1 MRLTVP
7 QILDQIAYVE
17 ADTTQLLGTD
27 KASAII
33 KQTEGEG
40 VSLEEVERLLTELLG
55 CPIPER
61 GVLGLYS
68 SQAEVECYIYH
79 KHTAAV
85 MKDRDD
91 FVGGNA
97 VGTGAVAV
105 AEKHKVHYQMAL
117 SEISATLAEELGRGS
132 SEDGLGD
139 DAAEKKEKSIK
150 KKGHSAVRITSSGK
164 PVISSKDL
172 AHSHLL
178 AEMSSLMHRQR
189 VDQVAVM
196 LDHLNSKA
204 SRRKRTLEAALSL
217 LESLKVLIPGTKVVS
232 GVVTA
237 RNLAVLSL
245 EEIGK
250 RTRDLKRMVE
260 QDMAARPT
268 EAVKQLTKKVNAFK
282 LALKSG
288 TIRDEDGALTM
299 ILQELQS
306 LEQHVAQ
313 ASADCLDILSVIL
326 AKVDS
331 KKA

>member
-1 MRLTVP
+1 M
-7 QILDQIAYVE
+7 
-17 ADTTQLLGTD
+17 
-27 KASAII
+27 
-33 KQTEGEG
+33 
-40 VSLEEVERLLTELLG
+40 
-55 CPIPER
+55 
-61 GVLGLYS
+61 
-68 SQAEVECYIYH
+68 
-79 KHTAAV
+79 
-85 MKDRDD
+85 
-91 FVGGNA
+91 
-97 VGTGAVAV
+97 
-105 AEKHKVHYQMAL
+105 
-117 SEISATLAEELGRGS
+117 
-132 SEDGLGD
+132 
-139 DAAEKKEKSIK
+139 
-150 KKGHSAVRITSSGK
+150 
-164 PVISSKDL
+164 
-172 AHSHLL
+172 
-178 AEMSSLMHRQR
+178 
-189 VDQVAVM
+189 
-196 LDHLNSKA
+196 
-204 SRRKRTLEAALSL
+204 
-217 LESLKVLIPGTKVVS
+217 LIPGTKVVS